1 MRINVS
7 IDYIRLTI
15 DFLYVISSSK
25 RYNNDLKNRRVET
38 NEHVKRS
45 LHVNVTL
52 RSVLTGWVHKIQEKS
67 LHLDARHN
75 LRKLYSTQILT
86 AFASWHTPAS
96 FRHKSLIHT
105 MNIVS
110 TEGRPL
116 LEVLPQRSP
125 AFISVSS

>member
-1 MRINVS
+1 MLINVS

-45 LHVNVTL
+45 LHVNVTV
-52 RSVLTGWVHKIQEKS
+52 RSVLTGWVHKMQEKREKS

-75 LRKLYSTQILT
+75 LRKLYSTQIFT
-86 AFASWHTPAS
+86 AFA
-96 FRHKSLIHT
+96 FFFFYI
-105 MNIVS
+105 
-110 TEGRPL
+110 
-116 LEVLPQRSP
+116 
-125 AFISVSS
+125 